1 MVHPKLS
8 VRGATSPASPIRRL
22 MPHADFARSRGV
34 HVHHLNIGQP
44 DLPTVSTMRAA
55 YQRFAEPV
63 VAYSPSQ
70 GFAEYRE
77 ALAGYYNGL
86 GAAAGGPAI
95 NADQILVTTGGSE
108 ALLFAIATAC
118 DPGDSILVVEPYY
131 TNYRG
136 FAHMLG
142 VEVVPVTSFAS
153 EGFSIPAER
162 VRAAIRARTRALV
175 VPTPG
180 NPTGAVLTHEA
191 LAALGAVCR
200 EHGLFFI
207 VDEVYR
213 EFVYPEDGDLPEVA
227 PSVLGLPDLTQ
238 HAIVIDSVSKRYSAC
253 GARVGCLV
261 TRNAYFYAA
270 CLRFAQARLSPP
282 TVDQH
287 AAMAALETPAA
298 EMRGMI
304 DEYRRRRDLLVDGLR
319 AIPGVSCPTPRGAFY
334 LVADLPV
341 DDAEA
346 FCTFLLREFSLEGE
360 TVMMAPAEGFY
371 ATPGKGRN
379 QVRIAY
385 VLGRERLARCLT
397 ILRAGLAAYAARPR
411 SAARSI

>member
-1 MVHPKLS
+1 MTLQ
-8 VRGATSPASPIRRL
+8 
-22 MPHADFARSRGV
+22 
-34 HVHHLNIGQP
+34 GQE
-44 DLPTVSTMRAA
+44 
-55 YQRFAEPV
+55 F
-63 VAYSPSQ
+63 
-70 GFAEYRE
+70 
-77 ALAGYYNGL
+77 
-86 GAAAGGPAI
+86 
-95 NADQILVTTGGSE
+95 QILSCIGKGG
-108 ALLFAIATAC
+108 F
-118 DPGDSILVVEPYY
+118 G
-131 TNYRG
+131 
-136 FAHMLG
+136 
-142 VEVVPVTSFAS
+142 EV
-153 EGFSIPAER
+153 
-162 VRAAIRARTRALV
+162 
-175 VPTPG
+175 
-180 NPTGAVLTHEA
+180 
-191 LAALGAVCR
+191 
-200 EHGLFFI
+200 
-207 VDEVYR
+207 
-213 EFVYPEDGDLPEVA
+213 
-227 PSVLGLPDLTQ
+227 
-238 HAIVIDSVSKRYSAC
+238 
-253 GARVGCLV
+253 
-261 TRNAYFYAA
+261 YAA

-411 SAARSI
+411 SAARPI